1 VFREKTEY
9 LVVLTVN
16 TKHKIPENSHH
27 WLETHSSGQPNDSN
41 HDRDIKCGRT
51 PPSPPLS
58 SDSYLMVHRLDP
70 LILRLS
76 DWCTQFSSHTTRLV
90 PSLCFSH
97 WTVRGESDTPYLYKS
112 LCFSLLATWTVHL
125 TNKVY
130 YLLNYLGVR
139 VLRTTSPN
147 DYPCL
152 EFVSLNIG
160 FRGNVLSNKR
170 DKAFYELWTYLSR
183 SPFPAGNT

>member
-9 LVVLTVN
+9 LVFLTVN
-16 TKHKIPENSHH
+16 IKHKIPENSHH
-27 WLETHSSGQPNDSN
+27 RLETHSCGQPNDSN
-41 HDRDIKCGRT
+41 HRLIVMPFDSSHYGRT
-51 PPSPPLS
+51 PSSPPLS
-58 SDSYLMVHRLDP
+58 SDFYLMVHRLDP

-112 LCFSLLATWTVHL
+112 LCFSLLATWTVYL

-130 YLLNYLGVR
+130 YLLSYLGVR

-152 EFVSLNIG
+152 EFVFFAQHRI
-160 FRGNVLSNKR
+160 
-170 DKAFYELWTYLSR
+170 
-183 SPFPAGNT
+183 